1 MKFYVMVNTMGL
13 FLKRTIAYILDFFVV
28 SAFMWIISYFAYFG
42 INYLNM
48 FQIYHY
54 FVFILPI
61 LILLY
66 FTILEKN
73 LGATVGKRLM
83 FIEVKASV
91 PRRGRLGR
99 DYSITYSQA
108 LIRSLSKIY
117 WFPIIIDVIL
127 GRIAGKTRLL
137 DGITRTTVI
146 EENTDVFFSRRNY

>member
-1 MKFYVMVNTMGL
+1 MDL
-13 FLKRTIAYILDFFVV
+13 FGKRVVAYILDFFVV
-28 SAFMWIISYFAYFG
+28 SAFMWIISYFAYFF
-42 INYLNM
+42 INYFNI

-54 FVFILPI
+54 FVFILPF

-73 LGATVGKRLM
+73 IGATVGKRLM
-83 FIEVKASV
+83 FIEVKSAV

-99 DYSITYSQA
+99 DYSLTFSQA

-127 GRIAGKTRLL
+127 GRITGKARLL
-137 DGITRTTVI
+137 DGITRTTVV
-146 EENTDVFFSRRNY
+146 EENTDVFFARR

>member
-1 MKFYVMVNTMGL
+1 MNL

-28 SAFMWIISYFAYFG
+28 SAFMWIVSYFAYFF
-42 INYLNM
+42 INYFNM

-54 FVFILPI
+54 FVFVLPI
-61 LILLY
+61 LIILY

-83 FIEVKASV
+83 FLEVKSAV

-99 DYSITYSQA
+99 DYSISYSQA

-117 WFPIIIDVIL
+117 WFPIIFDVIL
-127 GRIAGKTRLL
+127 GKITGKTRLL
-137 DGITRTTVI
+137 DGITRTTVV
-146 EENTDVFFSRRNY
+146 EENTDMFFAEV

>member
-1 MKFYVMVNTMGL
+1 MNL

-28 SAFMWIISYFAYFG
+28 SAFMWIVSYFAYFF

-54 FVFILPI
+54 FVFVLPI
-61 LILLY
+61 LIILY

-73 LGATVGKRLM
+73 LGATIGKRLM
-83 FIEVKASV
+83 FIEVKSAV

-99 DYSITYSQA
+99 DYSISYSQA

-117 WFPIIIDVIL
+117 WFPIIFDVIL
-127 GRIAGKTRLL
+127 GKITGKTRLL
-137 DGITRTTVI
+137 DGITRTTVV
-146 EENTDVFFSRRNY
+146 EENTDMFFAKV

>member
-1 MKFYVMVNTMGL
+1 MDL
-13 FLKRTIAYILDFFVV
+13 FGKRVVAYILDFFVV
-28 SAFMWIISYFAYFG
+28 SAFMWILSYFAYFF
-42 INYLNM
+42 INYFYM

-83 FIEVKASV
+83 FIEVKSVV

-117 WFPIIIDVIL
+117 WFPIIFDVIL
-127 GRIAGKTRLL
+127 GRITGKTRLL

-146 EENTDVFFSRRNY
+146 EEDTDVFFSRR

>member
-1 MKFYVMVNTMGL
+1 MGL

-28 SAFMWIISYFAYFG
+28 SAFMWIVSYFAYFF
-42 INYLNM
+42 INYFNM

-61 LILLY
+61 LIILY

-73 LGATVGKRLM
+73 LGATIGKRLM
-83 FIEVKASV
+83 FLEVKSTV

-99 DYSITYSQA
+99 DYSLSYSQA

-127 GRIAGKTRLL
+127 GKITGKTRLL
-137 DGITRTTVI
+137 DGITRTTVV
-146 EENTDVFFSRRNY
+146 EENTDVFFARQ

>member
-1 MKFYVMVNTMGL
+1 MDL
-13 FLKRTIAYILDFFVV
+13 FGKRVVAYILDFFVV
-28 SAFMWIISYFAYFG
+28 SAFMWIISYFAYFF
-42 INYLNM
+42 INYFNI

-54 FVFILPI
+54 FVFILPF

-73 LGATVGKRLM
+73 IGATVGKRLM
-83 FIEVKASV
+83 FIEVKSAV

-127 GRIAGKTRLL
+127 GRITGKTRLL
-137 DGITRTTVI
+137 DGITRTTVV
-146 EENTDVFFSRRNY
+146 EENTDVFFSRR

>member
-1 MKFYVMVNTMGL
+1 MDL
-13 FLKRTIAYILDFFVV
+13 FGKRVVAYILDFFVV
-28 SAFMWIISYFAYFG
+28 SAFMWIISYFAYFL
-42 INYLNM
+42 INYFNM

-54 FVFILPI
+54 FVFILPF
-61 LILLY
+61 LIIFY

-83 FIEVKASV
+83 FIEVKSAV

-117 WFPIIIDVIL
+117 WFPIIFDVIL
-127 GRIAGKTRLL
+127 GKITGKTRLL
-137 DGITRTTVI
+137 DGITRTTVV
-146 EENTDVFFSRRNY
+146 EEDTDVFFRCR

>member
-1 MKFYVMVNTMGL
+1 MDL
-13 FLKRTIAYILDFFVV
+13 FGKRAVAYILDFFVV
-28 SAFMWIISYFAYFG
+28 SAFMWIISYFAYFF
-42 INYLNM
+42 INYFNM
-48 FQIYHY
+48 FRIYHY

-83 FIEVKASV
+83 FIEVKSAV

-117 WFPIIIDVIL
+117 WFPIIFDVIL
-127 GRIAGKTRLL
+127 GRITGKTRLL
-137 DGITRTTVI
+137 DGITRTTVV
-146 EENTDVFFSRRNY
+146 EENTDVFFSRR

>member
-1 MKFYVMVNTMGL
+1 MDL
-13 FLKRTIAYILDFFVV
+13 FLKRVIAYILDFFVV
-28 SAFMWIISYFAYFG
+28 SAFMWIISYFAYFF
-42 INYLNM
+42 INYFNM

-83 FIEVKASV
+83 FIEVKAV
-91 PRRGRLGR
+91 TPRRGKLGR
-99 DYSITYSQA
+99 DYSITYMQA

-127 GRIAGKTRLL
+127 GKITGKTRLL
-137 DGITRTTVI
+137 DGIARTTVI
-146 EENTDVFFSRRNY
+146 EEDTEVFFRK

>member
-1 MKFYVMVNTMGL
+1 MNL
-13 FLKRTIAYILDFFVV
+13 FGKRVVAYILDFFVV
-28 SAFMWIISYFAYFG
+28 SAFMWIISYFAYFL
-42 INYLNM
+42 INYFNM

-54 FVFILPI
+54 FVFIFPF
-61 LILLY
+61 LIIFY

-83 FIEVKASV
+83 FIEVKSAV

-117 WFPIIIDVIL
+117 WFPIIFDVIL
-127 GRIAGKTRLL
+127 GKITGKTRLL
-137 DGITRTTVI
+137 DGITRTTVV
-146 EENTDVFFSRRNY
+146 EEDTDALFRSR

>member
-1 MKFYVMVNTMGL
+1 MVNIMDL

-28 SAFMWIISYFAYFG
+28 SAFMWIISYFAYFA
-42 INYLNM
+42 INYFNM

-54 FVFILPI
+54 FVLILPI

-73 LGATVGKRLM
+73 LGATVGKWLM

-127 GRIAGKTRLL
+127 GKITGKTRLL
-137 DGITRTTVI
+137 DGISRTTVV
-146 EENTDVFFSRRNY
+146 EEDTEVFFNNK

>member
-1 MKFYVMVNTMGL
+1 MDL
-13 FLKRTIAYILDFFVV
+13 FGKRVVAYILDFFVV
-28 SAFMWIISYFAYFG
+28 SAFMWIISYFAYFF
-42 INYLNM
+42 INYFNM

-54 FVFILPI
+54 FVFILPF
-61 LILLY
+61 LILAY

-73 LGATVGKRLM
+73 IGATVGKRLM
-83 FIEVKASV
+83 FIEVKSAV

-127 GRIAGKTRLL
+127 GRIAGKTTGKTRLL

>member
-1 MKFYVMVNTMGL
+1 MDL
-13 FLKRTIAYILDFFVV
+13 FGKRVVAYILDFFVV
-28 SAFMWIISYFAYFG
+28 SAFMWIISYFAYFL
-42 INYLNM
+42 INYFNI

-73 LGATVGKRLM
+73 IGATVGKRLM
-83 FIEVKASV
+83 FIEVKSAV

-127 GRIAGKTRLL
+127 GRITGKTRLL
-137 DGITRTTVI
+137 DGITRTTVV
-146 EENTDVFFSRRNY
+146 EENTDVFFSRR

>member
-1 MKFYVMVNTMGL
+1 MGL

-28 SAFMWIISYFAYFG
+28 SAFMWIFSYFAYFF
-42 INYLNM
+42 INYFNM

-54 FVFILPI
+54 FVFVLPI

-66 FTILEKN
+66 FTILEKSI
-73 LGATVGKRLM
+73 GATIGKRLM
-83 FIEVKASV
+83 FIEVKSTV

-99 DYSITYSQA
+99 DYSLTFSQA

-127 GRIAGKTRLL
+127 GRITGKTRLL
-137 DGITRTTVI
+137 DGITRTTVV
-146 EENTDVFFSRRNY
+146 EENTDVFFSRR

>member
-1 MKFYVMVNTMGL
+1 MDL
-13 FLKRTIAYILDFFVV
+13 FGKRVVAYILDFFVV
-28 SAFMWIISYFAYFG
+28 SAFMWIVSYFAYFF
-42 INYLNM
+42 INYFNI

-73 LGATVGKRLM
+73 IGATVGKRLM
-83 FIEVKASV
+83 FIEVKSAV

>member
-1 MKFYVMVNTMGL
+1 MGL

-28 SAFMWIISYFAYFG
+28 SAFMWIFSYFAYFF
-42 INYLNM
+42 INYFNM

-83 FIEVKASV
+83 FIEVKSVV
-91 PRRGRLGR
+91 PRRGKLGR
-99 DYSITYSQA
+99 DYSITYRQA

-127 GRIAGKTRLL
+127 GQITGKTRLL
-137 DGITRTTVI
+137 DGITRTTVV
-146 EENTDVFFSRRNY
+146 EENTDVFFSNR

>member
-1 MKFYVMVNTMGL
+1 MDL
-13 FLKRTIAYILDFFVV
+13 FGKRVVAYILDFFVV
-28 SAFMWIISYFAYFG
+28 SAFMWIISYFAYFF
-42 INYLNM
+42 INYFNI

-73 LGATVGKRLM
+73 IGATVGKRLM
-83 FIEVKASV
+83 FIEVKSAV

>member
-1 MKFYVMVNTMGL
+1 MDL

-28 SAFMWIISYFAYFG
+28 SAFMWIISYFAYFF
-42 INYLNM
+42 INYFNM

-54 FVFILPI
+54 FVFILPVI
-61 LILLY
+61 ILLY

-83 FIEVKASV
+83 FIEVKSTV
-91 PRRGRLGR
+91 PKRGRLGR
-99 DYSITYSQA
+99 DYSITYTQA

-127 GRIAGKTRLL
+127 GKITGKTRLL
-137 DGITRTTVI
+137 DGITRTTVV
-146 EENTDVFFSRRNY
+146 EEDTELLLRNR

>member
-1 MKFYVMVNTMGL
+1 MDL

-28 SAFMWIISYFAYFG
+28 SAFMWIISYFAYFF
-42 INYLNM
+42 INYFNM

-54 FVFILPI
+54 FVFILPVI
-61 LILLY
+61 ILLY

-73 LGATVGKRLM
+73 LGATIGKRLM
-83 FIEVKASV
+83 FIEVKATV

-99 DYSITYSQA
+99 DYSLTYSQA

-127 GRIAGKTRLL
+127 GKITGKTRLL
-137 DGITRTTVI
+137 DGITRTTVV
-146 EENTDVFFSRRNY
+146 EEDTELLLRNR

>member
-1 MKFYVMVNTMGL
+1 MDL

-28 SAFMWIISYFAYFG
+28 SAFMWIVSYFAYFF
-42 INYLNM
+42 INYFNM

-61 LILLY
+61 LIILY

-73 LGATVGKRLM
+73 LGATIGKRLM
-83 FIEVKASV
+83 FLEVKSVV

-99 DYSITYSQA
+99 DYSLSYSQA

-127 GRIAGKTRLL
+127 GKITGKTRLL
-137 DGITRTTVI
+137 DGITRTTVVS
-146 EENTDVFFSRRNY
+146 EDTDVFFAKQ

>member
-1 MKFYVMVNTMGL
+1 MDL
-13 FLKRTIAYILDFFVV
+13 FGKRVVAYILDFFVV
-28 SAFMWIISYFAYFG
+28 SAFMWIISYFAYFF
-42 INYLNM
+42 INYFNM
-48 FQIYHY
+48 FRIYHY

-83 FIEVKASV
+83 FIEVKSVV
-91 PRRGRLGR
+91 PRRGRIGR

-117 WFPIIIDVIL
+117 WFPIIFDVIL
-127 GRIAGKTRLL
+127 GRITGKTRLL
-137 DGITRTTVI
+137 DGITRTTVV
-146 EENTDVFFSRRNY
+146 EENTDVFFSRR

>member
-1 MKFYVMVNTMGL
+1 MGL

-61 LILLY
+61 LIILY

-73 LGATVGKRLM
+73 LGATIGKRLM
-83 FIEVKASV
+83 FIEVKSAV

-99 DYSITYSQA
+99 DYSISYSQA

-117 WFPIIIDVIL
+117 WFPIIFDVIL
-127 GRIAGKTRLL
+127 GKITGKTRLL
-137 DGITRTTVI
+137 DGITRTTVV
-146 EENTDVFFSRRNY
+146 EENTDMFFAKV

>member
-1 MKFYVMVNTMGL
+1 MDL
-13 FLKRTIAYILDFFVV
+13 FGKRVVAYILDFFVV
-28 SAFMWIISYFAYFG
+28 SAFMWIISYFAYFF
-42 INYLNM
+42 INYFNM

-61 LILLY
+61 LIILY

-73 LGATVGKRLM
+73 IGATVGKRLM
-83 FIEVKASV
+83 FIEVKAAV

-117 WFPIIIDVIL
+117 WFPIIFDVIL
-127 GRIAGKTRLL
+127 GKFTGKTRLL
-137 DGITRTTVI
+137 DGISRTTVV
-146 EENTDVFFSRRNY
+146 EEDTEVFFRGR